1 MHRAESNHAF
11 AVTLSTA
18 NVVILSFTKSENVSH
33 VMRAAKNSASL
44 MWTLPILRM
53 GVGAIFCHAS
63 HEICQN
69 SPEKSLWLLCGR
81 PKCKTPAIPN
91 DPDAS
96 LDNQCSLS
104 GNRSKTN
111 LNEALGFFAIIRR
124 HYFKSKIIRVT
135 SSLCFRG
142 YRSFP
147 PCDTRRASQVDVKN
161 CLNTLK
167 TMLTHI
173 WRPKIFC
180 KSRIGIRPLF
190 FTDNINREKNTTNLR
205 ECFSVTATSLFFK
218 LISKP
223 R

>member
-1 MHRAESNHAF
+1 MHRAESIQAF
-11 AVTLSTA
+11 AVTLSNA
-18 NVVILSFTKSENVSH
+18 KVVILSLTKSEKVSH
-33 VMRAAKNSASL
+33 VMRAAKNSATL
-44 MWTLPILRM
+44 MWTVPILRIDC
-53 GVGAIFCHAS
+53 GTIFLHVS

-69 SPEKSLWLLCGR
+69 SPENSLWVVCWCA
-81 PKCKTPAIPN
+81 KCKTPAIPN
-91 DPDAS
+91 VPDAS
-96 LDNQCSLS
+96 LDNQWSLS
-104 GNRSKTN
+104 GNRPKTN

-124 HYFKSKIIRVT
+124 YYFKSKIIRAT

-142 YRSFP
+142 YRNFP
-147 PCDTRRASQVDVKN
+147 PRDTRRASQVDVKN

-167 TMLTHI
+167 TVLIHI

-190 FTDNINREKNTTNLR
+190 FTDNINCEKNTTNLR
-205 ECFSVTATSLFFK
+205 ECFSVTPTNLFFK